1 MNAEWRWDFAIEIL
15 PNMLWA
21 TLNTILAA
29 GIGYA
34 IAAIMGLI
42 FLLGQR
48 TPIKIVNIINREIVE
63 FIRSTPLL
71 IQLFFVYFVLPQFGI
86 TLSAWVCGMITIGL
100 HFGTYLSEVYRGAL
114 EGVPKTQWEACR
126 ALNFSTF
133 YTYRKIVLPQ
143 AFPIAIPGMGNYL
156 VGIFKDTP
164 LLSTIGVA
172 ELFHAAT
179 AVGGYH
185 YRYLEPYT
193 IVGIIFLT
201 LSIPAAIW
209 IRIIVKFSD
218 VTKQYGDLVV
228 LDKLNLEIKKNE
240 MVSIIGPSGSGKTTV
255 LRVLMTLEKINQG
268 VIHLDG
274 EPLTHMDKDGS
285 LVEASEK
292 YLRERRSKIGM
303 VFQQFNLFP
312 HMTALQNCI
321 EAPIEVL
328 GMRKEEAEERALELL
343 ELVGLTDK
351 KDQHPSRLSGG
362 QQQRVAIARALAM
375 RPKVMLLDEITS
387 ALDPEVVGEVLNV
400 IRSLNKEHSLT
411 MIMVTHQMGFAR
423 EISDRVCFFNE
434 GKIFEQGPPEK
445 LFGDPQNDRTK
456 QFLHAVLDAN

>member
-209 IRIIVKFSD
+209 IRRIEKNV
-218 VTKQYGDLVV
+218 
-228 LDKLNLEIKKNE
+228 NLAQGKIKK
-240 MVSIIGPSGSGKTTV
+240 
-255 LRVLMTLEKINQG
+255 
-268 VIHLDG
+268 
-274 EPLTHMDKDGS
+274 
-285 LVEASEK
+285 
-292 YLRERRSKIGM
+292 
-303 VFQQFNLFP
+303 
-312 HMTALQNCI
+312 
-321 EAPIEVL
+321 
-328 GMRKEEAEERALELL
+328 
-343 ELVGLTDK
+343 
-351 KDQHPSRLSGG
+351 
-362 QQQRVAIARALAM
+362 
-375 RPKVMLLDEITS
+375 
-387 ALDPEVVGEVLNV
+387 
-400 IRSLNKEHSLT
+400 
-411 MIMVTHQMGFAR
+411 
-423 EISDRVCFFNE
+423 
-434 GKIFEQGPPEK
+434 EQ
-445 LFGDPQNDRTK
+445 L
-456 QFLHAVLDAN
+456 

>member
-15 PNMLWA
+15 PKMLLA
-21 TLNTILAA
+21 TLNTIMAA

-34 IAAIMGLI
+34 IAAVVGLL

-48 TPIKIVNIINREIVE
+48 TQFKIVNIINREIVE

-126 ALNFSTF
+126 ALNFTTF
-133 YTYRKIVLPQ
+133 YTYRRIVLPQ

-193 IVGIIFLT
+193 IVGLIFLI
-201 LSIPAAIW
+201 LSVPAAIG
-209 IRIIVKFSD
+209 IRKLERSVNKAQGKVK
-218 VTKQYGDLVV
+218 
-228 LDKLNLEIKKNE
+228 
-240 MVSIIGPSGSGKTTV
+240 
-255 LRVLMTLEKINQG
+255 
-268 VIHLDG
+268 H
-274 EPLTHMDKDGS
+274 
-285 LVEASEK
+285 
-292 YLRERRSKIGM
+292 
-303 VFQQFNLFP
+303 
-312 HMTALQNCI
+312 
-321 EAPIEVL
+321 
-328 GMRKEEAEERALELL
+328 
-343 ELVGLTDK
+343 
-351 KDQHPSRLSGG
+351 
-362 QQQRVAIARALAM
+362 
-375 RPKVMLLDEITS
+375 
-387 ALDPEVVGEVLNV
+387 
-400 IRSLNKEHSLT
+400 
-411 MIMVTHQMGFAR
+411 
-423 EISDRVCFFNE
+423 
-434 GKIFEQGPPEK
+434 
-445 LFGDPQNDRTK
+445 
-456 QFLHAVLDAN
+456 

>member
-1 MNAEWRWDFAIEIL
+1 MNAEWRWDFAFQIL
-15 PNMLWA
+15 PQMLWA
-21 TLNTILAA
+21 TLNTIMAA

-34 IAAIMGLI
+34 IAAVVGLL

-48 TPIKIVNIINREIVE
+48 TPIKIVNMINREIVE

-133 YTYRKIVLPQ
+133 YTYRRIVLPQ

-209 IRIIVKFSD
+209 IRKIEKNV
-218 VTKQYGDLVV
+218 
-228 LDKLNLEIKKNE
+228 NLAQGKIKK
-240 MVSIIGPSGSGKTTV
+240 
-255 LRVLMTLEKINQG
+255 
-268 VIHLDG
+268 
-274 EPLTHMDKDGS
+274 
-285 LVEASEK
+285 
-292 YLRERRSKIGM
+292 
-303 VFQQFNLFP
+303 
-312 HMTALQNCI
+312 
-321 EAPIEVL
+321 
-328 GMRKEEAEERALELL
+328 
-343 ELVGLTDK
+343 
-351 KDQHPSRLSGG
+351 
-362 QQQRVAIARALAM
+362 
-375 RPKVMLLDEITS
+375 
-387 ALDPEVVGEVLNV
+387 
-400 IRSLNKEHSLT
+400 
-411 MIMVTHQMGFAR
+411 
-423 EISDRVCFFNE
+423 
-434 GKIFEQGPPEK
+434 EQ
-445 LFGDPQNDRTK
+445 L
-456 QFLHAVLDAN
+456 

>member
-15 PNMLWA
+15 PQMLWA

-34 IAAIMGLI
+34 IAAVVGLL

-48 TPIKIVNIINREIVE
+48 TPIKIINMANREIVE

-126 ALNFSTF
+126 ALNFSMF

-209 IRIIVKFSD
+209 IRKIEKNV
-218 VTKQYGDLVV
+218 
-228 LDKLNLEIKKNE
+228 NLSQGKIKK
-240 MVSIIGPSGSGKTTV
+240 
-255 LRVLMTLEKINQG
+255 
-268 VIHLDG
+268 
-274 EPLTHMDKDGS
+274 
-285 LVEASEK
+285 
-292 YLRERRSKIGM
+292 
-303 VFQQFNLFP
+303 
-312 HMTALQNCI
+312 
-321 EAPIEVL
+321 
-328 GMRKEEAEERALELL
+328 
-343 ELVGLTDK
+343 
-351 KDQHPSRLSGG
+351 
-362 QQQRVAIARALAM
+362 
-375 RPKVMLLDEITS
+375 
-387 ALDPEVVGEVLNV
+387 
-400 IRSLNKEHSLT
+400 
-411 MIMVTHQMGFAR
+411 
-423 EISDRVCFFNE
+423 
-434 GKIFEQGPPEK
+434 EQ
-445 LFGDPQNDRTK
+445 L
-456 QFLHAVLDAN
+456 

>member
-15 PNMLWA
+15 PQMLLA

-29 GIGYA
+29 GVGYT
-34 IAAIMGLI
+34 IAVIVGLL
-42 FLLGQR
+42 FLIGQR

-193 IVGIIFLT
+193 IVGIIFLM

-209 IRIIVKFSD
+209 IRKIEKNV
-218 VTKQYGDLVV
+218 
-228 LDKLNLEIKKNE
+228 NLAQGKIKK
-240 MVSIIGPSGSGKTTV
+240 
-255 LRVLMTLEKINQG
+255 
-268 VIHLDG
+268 
-274 EPLTHMDKDGS
+274 
-285 LVEASEK
+285 
-292 YLRERRSKIGM
+292 
-303 VFQQFNLFP
+303 
-312 HMTALQNCI
+312 
-321 EAPIEVL
+321 
-328 GMRKEEAEERALELL
+328 
-343 ELVGLTDK
+343 
-351 KDQHPSRLSGG
+351 
-362 QQQRVAIARALAM
+362 
-375 RPKVMLLDEITS
+375 
-387 ALDPEVVGEVLNV
+387 
-400 IRSLNKEHSLT
+400 
-411 MIMVTHQMGFAR
+411 
-423 EISDRVCFFNE
+423 
-434 GKIFEQGPPEK
+434 EQ
-445 LFGDPQNDRTK
+445 L
-456 QFLHAVLDAN
+456 

>member
-15 PNMLWA
+15 PQMLLA

-34 IAAIMGLI
+34 IAAVVGLL
-42 FLLGQR
+42 FLIGQR
-48 TPIKIVNIINREIVE
+48 TPIKIVNMINREIVE

-126 ALNFSTF
+126 ALNFTTF
-133 YTYRKIVLPQ
+133 YTYRRIVLPQ

-193 IVGIIFLT
+193 IVGIIFLI
-201 LSIPAAIW
+201 LSVPAAMG
-209 IRIIVKFSD
+209 IRKLESSVNKSQGKVK
-218 VTKQYGDLVV
+218 
-228 LDKLNLEIKKNE
+228 N
-240 MVSIIGPSGSGKTTV
+240 
-255 LRVLMTLEKINQG
+255 
-268 VIHLDG
+268 
-274 EPLTHMDKDGS
+274 
-285 LVEASEK
+285 
-292 YLRERRSKIGM
+292 
-303 VFQQFNLFP
+303 
-312 HMTALQNCI
+312 
-321 EAPIEVL
+321 
-328 GMRKEEAEERALELL
+328 
-343 ELVGLTDK
+343 
-351 KDQHPSRLSGG
+351 
-362 QQQRVAIARALAM
+362 
-375 RPKVMLLDEITS
+375 
-387 ALDPEVVGEVLNV
+387 
-400 IRSLNKEHSLT
+400 
-411 MIMVTHQMGFAR
+411 
-423 EISDRVCFFNE
+423 
-434 GKIFEQGPPEK
+434 
-445 LFGDPQNDRTK
+445 
-456 QFLHAVLDAN
+456 

>member
-15 PNMLWA
+15 PSMLWA

-34 IAAIMGLI
+34 IAAIVGLL

-48 TPIKIVNIINREIVE
+48 TPIKIVNMVNREIVE

-164 LLSTIGVA
+164 LLSTIGVS

-209 IRIIVKFSD
+209 IRKIEKNV
-218 VTKQYGDLVV
+218 
-228 LDKLNLEIKKNE
+228 NLAQGKIKK
-240 MVSIIGPSGSGKTTV
+240 
-255 LRVLMTLEKINQG
+255 
-268 VIHLDG
+268 
-274 EPLTHMDKDGS
+274 
-285 LVEASEK
+285 
-292 YLRERRSKIGM
+292 
-303 VFQQFNLFP
+303 
-312 HMTALQNCI
+312 
-321 EAPIEVL
+321 
-328 GMRKEEAEERALELL
+328 
-343 ELVGLTDK
+343 
-351 KDQHPSRLSGG
+351 
-362 QQQRVAIARALAM
+362 
-375 RPKVMLLDEITS
+375 
-387 ALDPEVVGEVLNV
+387 
-400 IRSLNKEHSLT
+400 
-411 MIMVTHQMGFAR
+411 
-423 EISDRVCFFNE
+423 
-434 GKIFEQGPPEK
+434 EQ
-445 LFGDPQNDRTK
+445 L
-456 QFLHAVLDAN
+456 

>member
-15 PNMLWA
+15 PQMLLA

-29 GIGYA
+29 GVGYA
-34 IAAIMGLI
+34 IATIVGLL

-126 ALNFSTF
+126 ALNFTTF
-133 YTYRKIVLPQ
+133 YTYRRIVLPQ

-193 IVGIIFLT
+193 IVGLIFLM

-209 IRIIVKFSD
+209 IRKIEKNV
-218 VTKQYGDLVV
+218 
-228 LDKLNLEIKKNE
+228 NLAQGKIKK
-240 MVSIIGPSGSGKTTV
+240 
-255 LRVLMTLEKINQG
+255 
-268 VIHLDG
+268 
-274 EPLTHMDKDGS
+274 
-285 LVEASEK
+285 
-292 YLRERRSKIGM
+292 
-303 VFQQFNLFP
+303 
-312 HMTALQNCI
+312 
-321 EAPIEVL
+321 
-328 GMRKEEAEERALELL
+328 
-343 ELVGLTDK
+343 
-351 KDQHPSRLSGG
+351 
-362 QQQRVAIARALAM
+362 
-375 RPKVMLLDEITS
+375 
-387 ALDPEVVGEVLNV
+387 
-400 IRSLNKEHSLT
+400 
-411 MIMVTHQMGFAR
+411 
-423 EISDRVCFFNE
+423 
-434 GKIFEQGPPEK
+434 EQ
-445 LFGDPQNDRTK
+445 L
-456 QFLHAVLDAN
+456 

>member
-15 PNMLWA
+15 PQMLWA

-34 IAAIMGLI
+34 IAAVVGLL

-48 TPIKIVNIINREIVE
+48 TPIKIVNMVNREIVE

-126 ALNFSTF
+126 ALNFSSF

-193 IVGIIFLT
+193 IVGLIFLT
-201 LSIPAAIW
+201 LSIPAAMW
-209 IRIIVKFSD
+209 IRKIERNV
-218 VTKQYGDLVV
+218 
-228 LDKLNLEIKKNE
+228 NLAQGKIKK
-240 MVSIIGPSGSGKTTV
+240 
-255 LRVLMTLEKINQG
+255 
-268 VIHLDG
+268 
-274 EPLTHMDKDGS
+274 
-285 LVEASEK
+285 
-292 YLRERRSKIGM
+292 
-303 VFQQFNLFP
+303 
-312 HMTALQNCI
+312 
-321 EAPIEVL
+321 
-328 GMRKEEAEERALELL
+328 
-343 ELVGLTDK
+343 
-351 KDQHPSRLSGG
+351 
-362 QQQRVAIARALAM
+362 
-375 RPKVMLLDEITS
+375 
-387 ALDPEVVGEVLNV
+387 
-400 IRSLNKEHSLT
+400 
-411 MIMVTHQMGFAR
+411 
-423 EISDRVCFFNE
+423 
-434 GKIFEQGPPEK
+434 EQ
-445 LFGDPQNDRTK
+445 L
-456 QFLHAVLDAN
+456 

>member
-15 PNMLWA
+15 PQMLMA
-21 TLNTILAA
+21 TLNTIMAA

-34 IAAIMGLI
+34 IAAIVGLL

-48 TPIKIVNIINREIVE
+48 KRFKLVNIINREIVE

-126 ALNFSTF
+126 ALNFTTF
-133 YTYRKIVLPQ
+133 YTYRRIVLPQ

-209 IRIIVKFSD
+209 IRKIEKNV
-218 VTKQYGDLVV
+218 
-228 LDKLNLEIKKNE
+228 NLAQGKIKK
-240 MVSIIGPSGSGKTTV
+240 
-255 LRVLMTLEKINQG
+255 
-268 VIHLDG
+268 
-274 EPLTHMDKDGS
+274 
-285 LVEASEK
+285 
-292 YLRERRSKIGM
+292 
-303 VFQQFNLFP
+303 
-312 HMTALQNCI
+312 
-321 EAPIEVL
+321 
-328 GMRKEEAEERALELL
+328 
-343 ELVGLTDK
+343 
-351 KDQHPSRLSGG
+351 
-362 QQQRVAIARALAM
+362 
-375 RPKVMLLDEITS
+375 
-387 ALDPEVVGEVLNV
+387 
-400 IRSLNKEHSLT
+400 
-411 MIMVTHQMGFAR
+411 
-423 EISDRVCFFNE
+423 
-434 GKIFEQGPPEK
+434 EQ
-445 LFGDPQNDRTK
+445 L
-456 QFLHAVLDAN
+456 

>member
-15 PNMLWA
+15 PQMLLA

-34 IAAIMGLI
+34 IATIVGLL

-48 TPIKIVNIINREIVE
+48 TPIKIVNMINREIVE

-71 IQLFFVYFVLPQFGI
+71 IQLFFVYFVIPQFGI

-126 ALNFSTF
+126 ALNFTTF
-133 YTYRKIVLPQ
+133 YTYRRIVLPQ

-193 IVGIIFLT
+193 IVGIIFLI
-201 LSIPAAIW
+201 LSVPAAMG
-209 IRIIVKFSD
+209 IRKLESSVNKSQGKVK
-218 VTKQYGDLVV
+218 
-228 LDKLNLEIKKNE
+228 N
-240 MVSIIGPSGSGKTTV
+240 
-255 LRVLMTLEKINQG
+255 
-268 VIHLDG
+268 
-274 EPLTHMDKDGS
+274 
-285 LVEASEK
+285 
-292 YLRERRSKIGM
+292 
-303 VFQQFNLFP
+303 
-312 HMTALQNCI
+312 
-321 EAPIEVL
+321 
-328 GMRKEEAEERALELL
+328 
-343 ELVGLTDK
+343 
-351 KDQHPSRLSGG
+351 
-362 QQQRVAIARALAM
+362 
-375 RPKVMLLDEITS
+375 
-387 ALDPEVVGEVLNV
+387 
-400 IRSLNKEHSLT
+400 
-411 MIMVTHQMGFAR
+411 
-423 EISDRVCFFNE
+423 
-434 GKIFEQGPPEK
+434 
-445 LFGDPQNDRTK
+445 
-456 QFLHAVLDAN
+456 

>member
-15 PNMLWA
+15 PQMLWA

-34 IAAIMGLI
+34 IAAVVGLL

-48 TPIKIVNIINREIVE
+48 TPIKIVNMINREIVE

-126 ALNFSTF
+126 ALNFSMF

-201 LSIPAAIW
+201 LSIPAAMW
-209 IRIIVKFSD
+209 IR
-218 VTKQYGDLVV
+218 
-228 LDKLNLEIKKNE
+228 KLEKNVNLAQGKIKK
-240 MVSIIGPSGSGKTTV
+240 
-255 LRVLMTLEKINQG
+255 
-268 VIHLDG
+268 
-274 EPLTHMDKDGS
+274 
-285 LVEASEK
+285 
-292 YLRERRSKIGM
+292 
-303 VFQQFNLFP
+303 
-312 HMTALQNCI
+312 
-321 EAPIEVL
+321 
-328 GMRKEEAEERALELL
+328 
-343 ELVGLTDK
+343 
-351 KDQHPSRLSGG
+351 
-362 QQQRVAIARALAM
+362 
-375 RPKVMLLDEITS
+375 
-387 ALDPEVVGEVLNV
+387 
-400 IRSLNKEHSLT
+400 
-411 MIMVTHQMGFAR
+411 
-423 EISDRVCFFNE
+423 
-434 GKIFEQGPPEK
+434 EQ
-445 LFGDPQNDRTK
+445 L
-456 QFLHAVLDAN
+456 